1 MFRNAVRQGMLQ
13 RTLRFLCVIMLLS
26 ASALSYAATYVS
38 VTIAPP
44 LLPVYAQPLIPA
56 PGYIWIPGYWAYGP
70 EGYYWVPGTWVLP
83 PSVGLLW
90 TPGYWGWSSG
100 AYLWNAGYWGPRVGY
115 YGGVNYGFGYFG
127 TGYQGGYWRGGSF
140 YYNRAVNNVNVTSV
154 HTTYNTTVNTT
165 TVNRVAYS
173 GGPGGIHWQPTAVE
187 RQAMNERHVDATP
200 MQLQHQNAAA
210 QNRALFASVNNG
222 RPAIA
227 ATPQPGAFNQSG
239 IVPARESQATTNR
252 SVTTA
257 GTSGAPTTNRAATVA
272 SPSTNRTATVASPPT
287 NRTGTVAG
295 PSGTASTAGIESK
308 PGRNKS
314 TVEGSQ
320 SLSSQGHPQGSGG
333 RNATNAQVGTQG
345 ANPQRDKVP
354 RQPSVAMNPQQTNA
368 NGMHPPGPQAHP
380 QGQPQGQPQG
390 RVQGQPQGHPPKV
403 HENGQAKGEG
413 PPR

>member
-1 MFRNAVRQGMLQ
+1 MSRNAVRQGMLQ
-13 RTLRFLCVIMLLS
+13 RTLRFMCVIMLLS

-173 GGPGGIHWQPTAVE
+173 GGPGGIQRQPTAVE
-187 RQAMNERHVDATP
+187 RQAMAERHVEATP

-210 QNRALFASVNNG
+210 QNRALFASENQ
-222 RPAIA
+222 RPACDRRDA
-227 ATPQPGAFNQSG
+227 AAGGLQSTGRRAGARKPDAHDEPVGNDDRHGRSADDESG
-239 IVPARESQATTNR
+239 
-252 SVTTA
+252 
-257 GTSGAPTTNRAATVA
+257 
-272 SPSTNRTATVASPPT
+272 RT
-287 NRTGTVAG
+287 R
-295 PSGTASTAGIESK
+295 
-308 PGRNKS
+308 R
-314 TVEGSQ
+314 
-320 SLSSQGHPQGSGG
+320 
-333 RNATNAQVGTQG
+333 R
-345 ANPQRDKVP
+345 
-354 RQPSVAMNPQQTNA
+354 
-368 NGMHPPGPQAHP
+368 
-380 QGQPQGQPQG
+380 
-390 RVQGQPQGHPPKV
+390 
-403 HENGQAKGEG
+403 
-413 PPR
+413 